1 MGKTTNVEKATVVEN
16 TVKNAAENT
25 VENNVE
31 NTVKN
36 DVEKEEAAVENTVE
50 NVIKDTKENAFE
62 NIEENKADE
71 AVEDNEKDEEDERET
86 LDEIDDDIFT
96 DKLILEQEKLQTR
109 LNEQKMGSNKGKD
122 YSKMTIL
129 ELIEDAD
136 NMLEE
141 SRLHE
146 EYIANAQPALH
157 ELSIRLGISED
168 ECMWLCAALNQP
180 RRIDSFDFDDI
191 NRYFNCRPIR
201 GLKYKYLFD
210 SLHEK
215 EWIIGPN
222 NDQNYGVANWVVE
235 AIRKNEKPEPKAM
248 TGLDVEGWL
257 GEIWDVL
264 NEEKLSYT
272 QKDKHIDLL
281 CEGNS
286 ELSIV
291 KALHEFPLYDEMDK
305 QVFLMTVCRFVFEND
320 NHVCEYY
327 IEDLFE
333 NRRAERKYIHQLQHG
348 LCILLNHG
356 IEFVNENGQ
365 VNTSAWK
372 LTDDA
377 KQKLFAGT
385 DIKITQEEENVS
397 QLVCANKITEKKLYF
412 SDAVTKQVDDLR
424 SILGVERFKEIQDR
438 LKDKGMR
445 RGFACIFYGTPG
457 TGKTE
462 TTLQLARETGRDIM
476 QVDISNLRSKWVGD
490 SEKNIKGVFDRYRE
504 TCRHAKNAPILLF
517 NEADAIFNKRNEG
530 ATKAVD
536 KMENSIQ
543 NIILQEMETFDG
555 IMIATTNLTGNLDS
569 AFERRFLYKIE
580 FTKPT
585 PNERKHIWKS
595 MLPELSDEDALSLAK
610 QFDFSGGQIENIAR
624 KHVVNTILYGDTHSI
639 ESIQEICAQ
648 EKIDNKQKR
657 KSIGFC

>member
-1 MGKTTNVEKATVVEN
+1 MEKTTNVEKATVVEN
-16 TVKNAAENT
+16 TVKNVAENT
-25 VENNVE
+25 IENNVE
-31 NTVKN
+31 NIAEQAG
-36 DVEKEEAAVENTVE
+36 EKATAENTVE
-50 NVIKDTKENAFE
+50 NVIKDTEDDTVE
-62 NIEENKADE
+62 NIEEDKTEE
-71 AVEDNEKDEEDERET
+71 AVEGNEEDEQET
-86 LDEIDDDIFT
+86 LDEMDDDIFT
-96 DKLILEQEKLQTR
+96 DEIILEQEKLQTR
-109 LNEQKMGSNKGKD
+109 LNEQKMTSNKGKD

-136 NMLEE
+136 NILED

-146 EYIANAQPALH
+146 EYIANARPALH

-180 RRIDSFDFDDI
+180 RHIDSFDFDDI
-191 NRYFNCRPIR
+191 NRYFNCRPIK
-201 GLKYKYLFD
+201 GLAYKYLFD

-215 EWIIGPN
+215 EWIVGPDCN
-222 NDQNYGVANWVVE
+222 QNYGVANWVVE

-272 QKDKHIDLL
+272 QKVKHIDLL

-291 KALHEFPLYDEMDK
+291 KALQEFPLYDEMDK
-305 QVFLMTVCRFVFEND
+305 QVFLVTMCRFVFEND
-320 NHVCEYY
+320 NHVSEYD
-327 IEDLFE
+327 INDLFE
-333 NRRAERKYIHQLQHG
+333 NHRAERQYMHQLQHG
-348 LCILLNHG
+348 HCMLLNHG

-385 DIKITQEEENVS
+385 DIKITQEGENVS

-412 SDAVTKQVDDLR
+412 SNAVTKQVDDLR

-504 TCRHAKNAPILLF
+504 TCKHAKNAPILLF

-530 ATKAVD
+530 ATNAVD

-585 PNERKHIWKS
+585 PDERKYIWKS
-595 MLPELSDEDALSLAK
+595 MLQELSDEDALSLAK

>member
-1 MGKTTNVEKATVVEN
+1 M
-16 TVKNAAENT
+16 
-25 VENNVE
+25 
-31 NTVKN
+31 
-36 DVEKEEAAVENTVE
+36 D
-50 NVIKDTKENAFE
+50 
-62 NIEENKADE
+62 
-71 AVEDNEKDEEDERET
+71 
-86 LDEIDDDIFT
+86 
-96 DKLILEQEKLQTR
+96 
-109 LNEQKMGSNKGKD
+109 SNKGKD

-136 NMLEE
+136 NILED
-141 SRLHE
+141 SRLHKE
-146 EYIANAQPALH
+146 IIANAQPVLH

-180 RRIDSFDFDDI
+180 HRIDSFDMDDI
-191 NRYFNCRPIR
+191 NRYFNCRPIK
-201 GLKYKYLFD
+201 GLEYKYLFD

-215 EWIIGPN
+215 EWIVGPDCN
-222 NDQNYGVANWVVE
+222 QNYGIANWVIE
-235 AIRKNEKPEPKAM
+235 AIRKNEKPEPKAI

-291 KALHEFPLYDEMDK
+291 KALQEFPLYDEMDK
-305 QVFLMTVCRFVFEND
+305 QVFLVTMCRFVFEND
-320 NHVCEYY
+320 NHVNEYD
-327 IEDLFE
+327 INDLFE
-333 NRRAERKYIHQLQHG
+333 NHRAERQYMHQLQHG
-348 LCILLNHG
+348 HCMLLDRG

-365 VNTSAWK
+365 VNTRAWK

-397 QLVCANKITEKKLYF
+397 QLVCVNKITEKKLYF
-412 SDAVTKQVDDLR
+412 SNAVTKQVDDLR
-424 SILGVERFKEIQDR
+424 SILDVERFKEIQDR

-445 RGFACIFYGTPG
+445 RGFACIFYGMPG

-504 TCRHAKNAPILLF
+504 TCKHAKNAPILLF

-530 ATKAVD
+530 ATNAVD

-585 PNERKHIWKS
+585 PDERRHIWKS

-648 EKIDNKQKR
+648 EEIDNKQKR